1 MVAFCLDQLDRLLWF
16 EQEHGELTNAYSSS
30 LSFLY
35 HCFPDT
41 PAEQII
47 VEHQIKNMAV
57 EAVPYLDNEGAQFA
71 VHVGDIMKGG
81 RQADCSKWRYEMIE
95 NLYKE
100 HCPVP
105 SFMLP
110 GDNDW

>member
-1 MVAFCLDQLDRLLWF
+1 VPY
-16 EQEHGELTNAYSSS
+16 TK
-30 LSFLY
+30 
-35 HCFPDT
+35 
-41 PAEQII
+41 AEEII
-47 VEHQIKNMAV
+47 VEYQIKNMAV
-57 EAVPYLDNEGAQFA
+57 DAVPYLDNEGAQFA

-81 RQADCSKWRYEMIE
+81 RQADCSKYRYQLIE
-95 NLYKE
+95 NMYKE

>member
-1 MVAFCLDQLDRLLWF
+1 MLFF
-16 EQEHGELTNAYSSS
+16 FSFFS
-30 LSFLY
+30 LSL
-35 HCFPDT
+35 PSDT